1 MFKKKPEFLTNL
13 KRRWKQS
20 MPGKRNQ
27 MYDSFLGKNLINSQK
42 YKLSQKFKF
51 SFEDWLAEQI
61 INKFNQKMKDWEQ
74 NHNVKRLKPG
84 ELLTTFQQQKVI
96 LPLIK
101 PMWIKDLTSG
111 TTWANLR
118 DEIEKQH
125 LKILEDIDPEAT
137 LQDVRCLVNQRS
149 LLPKMDGFRW
159 GKFDPPENLGDNPS
173 IHKNYSQTLEEDS
186 EVPIEV
192 LEELVDYLTA
202 AENISRPRAKA
213 IIECLNQ
220 ERIKFCPL
228 QSELEVGQMSWIG
241 MDAAKFSPF
250 HKKSKQRHQIP
261 VKLTLYTPEEINEAQ
276 DINNLNELNAFN
288 LKRLERVCFEAYH
301 QGAILN
307 TVGLGLMFFLQQ
319 YAVSNL
325 CRKYMELTELILP
338 TAGTIKDCGRATT
351 HKHII
356 IDKHL
361 QGMLNQEISSSTYH
375 DGESID
381 RYIDTF
387 QGVLIL
393 YIYNLPNQL
402 KAKVLNTTPGV
413 IEEHI
418 EIIESY
424 FDNRDSIL
432 SYLKKQG
439 VKVP

>member
-1 MFKKKPEFLTNL
+1 
-13 KRRWKQS
+13 

-27 MYDSFLGKNLINSQK
+27 MYDSFLGKNLANSQK
-42 YKLSQKFKF
+42 YRLSQKFKF
-51 SFEDWLAEQI
+51 SFEDWLAERI
-61 INKFNQKMKDWEQ
+61 INMFNQKMKEWEQ
-74 NHNVKRLKPG
+74 KHNIKRLKPG
-84 ELLTTFQQQKVI
+84 ELLTSYQNQKLI

-101 PMWIKDLTSG
+101 PEWIKRLTSG

-118 DEIEKQH
+118 DEIEKEH
-125 LKILEDIDPEAT
+125 LVILKDINPEAS
-137 LQDVRCLVNQRS
+137 LQDVRCLINQRS

-159 GKFDPPENLGDNPS
+159 KNFKQPENLGDNPS
-173 IHKNYSQTLEEDS
+173 VHKHYSSKIKEDP

-192 LEELVDYLTA
+192 LEKLIDYLTE
-202 AENISRPRAKA
+202 AENISRPRAQA

-220 ERIKFCPL
+220 ERNKFCPL
-228 QSELEVGQMSWIG
+228 HSELEVGQMAWIG
-241 MDAAKFSPF
+241 MDSAKFSPF
-250 HKKSKQRHQIP
+250 HKKSKKRHQIP
-261 VKLTLYTPEEINEAQ
+261 VKLTLYTPDEIEEAKNINS
-276 DINNLNELNAFN
+276 LNELNAFN

-307 TVGLGLMFFLQQ
+307 TVGLGLMFFLQPLT
-319 YAVSNL
+319 VSKLN
-325 CRKYMELTELILP
+325 RKYMELTELILP

-361 QGMLNQEISSSTYH
+361 QGMLNQEISQATYH

-393 YIYNLPNQL
+393 YIYDLPDEL
-402 KAKVLNTTPGV
+402 KAKVLNTSPGV
-413 IEEHI
+413 IKEHI

-424 FDNRDSIL
+424 FDDRKEIL

-439 VKVP
+439 VSVP

>member
-1 MFKKKPEFLTNL
+1 
-13 KRRWKQS
+13 
-20 MPGKRNQ
+20 MPGKRNR
-27 MYDSFLGKNLINSQK
+27 MYDSFLGKNLFNSQK
-42 YKLSQKFKF
+42 YSLSQKFKF
-51 SFEDWLAEQI
+51 SFEDWLAERI
-61 INKFNQKMKDWEQ
+61 INMFNQKMEKWEQ
-74 NHNVKRLKPG
+74 KHNIKRLKPG
-84 ELLTTFQQQKVI
+84 ELLTTYQNQKVI

-101 PMWIKDLTSG
+101 PEWIKKLTSG

-118 DEIEKQH
+118 DKIEKEH
-125 LKILEDIDPEAT
+125 LEILKGINPKAS
-137 LQDVRCLVNQRS
+137 LQDVRYLVNQRS

-159 GKFDPPENLGDNPS
+159 KDFEPPANLGDNPS
-173 IHKNYSQTLEEDS
+173 INSHHRSKIKADPDI
-186 EVPIEV
+186 PIEV
-192 LEELVDYLTA
+192 LDELIDYLTK
-202 AENISRPRAKA
+202 AENISPPRAQA

-220 ERIKFCPL
+220 QRNKFCPL
-228 QSELEVGQMSWIG
+228 QSELKVGQMVWIG

-261 VKLTLYTPEEINEAQ
+261 VKLTLYTPKEIKEAQ
-276 DINNLNELNAFN
+276 NINSLNKLNAFN

-319 YAVSNL
+319 YAVSKL
-325 CRKYMELTELILP
+325 CRKYMEFTELILP

-361 QGMLNQEISSSTYH
+361 KGMLNQEISSVTYH

-393 YIYNLPNQL
+393 YIYNLPDEL
-402 KAKVLNTTPGV
+402 KAKVLNTTTGV
-413 IEEHI
+413 VKEHI

-424 FDNRDSIL
+424 FDDREKIL
-432 SYLKKQG
+432 GYLKEQG
-439 VKVP
+439 VSVP